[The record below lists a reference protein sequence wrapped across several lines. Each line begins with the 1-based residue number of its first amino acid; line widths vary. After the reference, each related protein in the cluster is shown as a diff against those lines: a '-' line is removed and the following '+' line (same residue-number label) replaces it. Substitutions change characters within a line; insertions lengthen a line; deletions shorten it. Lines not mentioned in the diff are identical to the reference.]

1 MKELRDDISAKISH
15 VHGLEQLILLQSVT
29 IQSNLQVQYNLYQNS
44 NGTFQRSRIN
54 NKKSFYR
61 IITKNPNTTAVLNK
75 KYKAGGIM
83 FHYE

>member
-1 MKELRDDISAKISH
+1 MKEFKDDTSEKISH
-15 VHGLEQLILLQSVT
+15 VHGLEQLILLQSLT

-54 NKKSFYR
+54 NMQNLYR
-61 IITKNPNTTAVLNK
+61 IITKSPNAKAVLNK
-75 KYKAGGIM
+75 KYKAGGNM

>member
-1 MKELRDDISAKISH
+1 MKEFKDNTNTKISH
-15 VHGLEQLILLQSVT
+15 AHGLEQLILLQFLT
-29 IQSNLQVQYNLYQNS
+29 IQRNLQIQYNLYQNS

-54 NKKSFYR
+54 NMKNLYR
-61 IITKNPNTTAVLNK
+61 IITKPPNAKTVFNK